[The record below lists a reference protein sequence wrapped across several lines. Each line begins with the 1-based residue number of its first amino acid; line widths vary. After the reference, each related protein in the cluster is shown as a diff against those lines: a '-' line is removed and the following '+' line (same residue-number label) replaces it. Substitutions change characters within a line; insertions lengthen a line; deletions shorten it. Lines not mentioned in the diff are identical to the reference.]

1 MKKILNPVKYFL
13 SFALV
18 LLTVFC
24 VSSLVAFAGEPE
36 PEPEPGKGGGGT
48 PPAPTVTSSWSPQTV
63 ELGTPQTYSWS
74 STDADSCVS
83 ANGTPRSTSG
93 SINQTKATVGSETS
107 TITCT
112 GPGGSKSSSAS
123 RNVTPTTNPAI
134 ATSPSTLTF
143 GDVEQGKSK
152 SLNFSVRNTGTGSVT
167 GRIGSPGQFQ
177 CSGGACGGFS
187 IPEGGSVS
195 ATIVFTP
202 DRVDDFLQ
210 NVTVVCNECSNASVQ
225 VTGRGVVA
233 LGNPMLVLMS
243 RGGFW
248 DFGAT
253 TRIYQAIIRNGGDT
267 EVSYSTSGNGDFQCH
282 SNCSGTLAI
291 GQERTVY
298 IERNPF
304 SCLFNSGSI
313 SGTITITGSY
323 LAISPAYNN
332 PITFGVSGACGG
344 GGGGGGGGGTNGV
357 CGSSDGGTFAS
368 MPASNRC
375 TTGTYSGT
383 DTSGADGAF
392 NWNCAGSGGGATAYC
407 SATNSSVPPPPPS
420 ATIPTVINPT
430 NTNVTETTA
439 TLGARISS
447 NGGSCITARG
457 TCWSTTDTTP
467 SLGQNCSTG
476 GTATGVFTHNRT
488 GLPAGT
494 TIYYRGYATNGVGTG
509 YSAGAS
515 FTTSVSV
522 PNTAPSA
529 NAGSDRN
536 IVTPTN
542 SATPNGASANDSDG
556 TIASTVWSKVS
567 GPSGGNITNGTTLN
581 PTFNGMN
588 TVGTYVF
595 RLTVTDNDGA
605 TDTDDMR
612 VVVSASAPVSV
623 PTVINPTNTSVT
635 DTTATLGATVS
646 SDGGSAVT
654 ARGTCWATS
663 PNPTTNCSSAGGT
676 GVGSPFTHNRTG
688 LPAGTT
694 VYYRGYADNANGR
707 GYSVDGSFVTSAAP
721 QPNLTSQNLSYTGTV
736 QEGQTINLTARA
748 RNNGAAGTGSGFS
761 DRFEYRYGGAA
772 GDYSGFAG
780 NTIKT
785 EANGALGASSN
796 NSDSA
801 SYTIPVGTAGQELFI
816 LHCVDVNNNVPEADE
831 SVSDNCS
838 LPMSLN
844 SVAVAPVDLEISK
857 PPLVV
862 NETTAS
868 IVNNGID
875 GTYNNVPVR
884 FTINNLGTG
893 PLPANS
899 SVPYK
904 AIVDGTKESALDL
917 FNDALAAAPVPAS
930 KSGTKTLRVD
940 NIMFGDHNACAR
952 VNLDGSTYPESPT
965 NLANNEKCTDF
976 TLPVPEPPMDIS
988 ADDQFLR
995 SGEATVVRWN
1005 VHTAYNLS
1013 CNVSGPG
1020 INSNFDASA
1029 NHPSAVS
1036 TQSNTPVLSSTSEYV
1051 LTCTAPAGET
1061 FPDGSTTIRRTQTI
1075 EVIPD
1080 YEEQ

>member
-1 MKKILNPVKYFL
+1 
-13 SFALV
+13 
-18 LLTVFC
+18 
-24 VSSLVAFAGEPE
+24 
-36 PEPEPGKGGGGT
+36 
-48 PPAPTVTSSWSPQTV
+48 
-63 ELGTPQTYSWS
+63 
-74 STDADSCVS
+74 
-83 ANGTPRSTSG
+83 
-93 SINQTKATVGSETS
+93 
-107 TITCT
+107 
-112 GPGGSKSSSAS
+112 SAS
-123 RNVTPTTNPAI
+123 AI
-134 ATSPSTLTF
+134 
-143 GDVEQGKSK
+143 
-152 SLNFSVRNTGTGSVT
+152 
-167 GRIGSPGQFQ
+167 
-177 CSGGACGGFS
+177 
-187 IPEGGSVS
+187 
-195 ATIVFTP
+195 
-202 DRVDDFLQ
+202 
-210 NVTVVCNECSNASVQ
+210 
-225 VTGRGVVA
+225 
-233 LGNPMLVLMS
+233 
-243 RGGFW
+243 
-248 DFGAT
+248 
-253 TRIYQAIIRNGGDT
+253 
-267 EVSYSTSGNGDFQCH
+267 
-282 SNCSGTLAI
+282 
-291 GQERTVY
+291 
-298 IERNPF
+298 
-304 SCLFNSGSI
+304 
-313 SGTITITGSY
+313 
-323 LAISPAYNN
+323 
-332 PITFGVSGACGG
+332 
-344 GGGGGGGGGTNGV
+344 
-357 CGSSDGGTFAS
+357 
-368 MPASNRC
+368 
-375 TTGTYSGT
+375 
-383 DTSGADGAF
+383 
-392 NWNCAGSGGGATAYC
+392 
-407 SATNSSVPPPPPS
+407 
-420 ATIPTVINPT
+420 
-430 NTNVTETTA
+430 
-439 TLGARISS
+439 
-447 NGGSCITARG
+447 
-457 TCWSTTDTTP
+457 
-467 SLGQNCSTG
+467 
-476 GTATGVFTHNRT
+476 
-488 GLPAGT
+488 
-494 TIYYRGYATNGVGTG
+494 
-509 YSAGAS
+509 
-515 FTTSVSV
+515 
-522 PNTAPSA
+522 NTAPSA